1 MLPASPEELVKSL
14 LEKGPKDYLQS
25 LVPEAESPM
34 LDKILS
40 AVDLAGHA
48 LPVQQVKVR
57 GSSEEPGAPI
67 ASAEETRVPVAS
79 GWDSTSYLHRAANQR
94 DDIWHKTTEDNL
106 FQIVSKRITH
116 HSILK

>member
-1 MLPASPEELVKSL
+1 
-14 LEKGPKDYLQS
+14 
-25 LVPEAESPM
+25 M

-40 AVDLAGHA
+40 AVHLAGHA
-48 LPVQQVKVR
+48 LPAQQVR

-79 GWDSTSYLHRAANQR
+79 GWDSASYLHRAENQR

-106 FQIVSKRITH
+106 FQIVSKRIAY
-116 HSILK
+116 HSILQ